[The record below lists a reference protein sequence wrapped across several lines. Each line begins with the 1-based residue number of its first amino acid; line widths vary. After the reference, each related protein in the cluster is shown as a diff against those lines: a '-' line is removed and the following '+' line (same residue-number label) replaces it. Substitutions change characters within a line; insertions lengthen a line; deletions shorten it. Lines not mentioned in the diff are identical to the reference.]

1 MEILLTIVA
10 LSTAAIIMAKCADA
24 VIQGGRRR
32 KEARYRAA
40 CTEYPDMKMSEI
52 DVRTLTD
59 RQKANMDIL

>member
-1 MEILLTIVA
+1 
-10 LSTAAIIMAKCADA
+10 MAKCADA